1 MPENKGAIPCTLMR
15 GGTSKGVYIL
25 ENDLPREAEARDQVI
40 LSLFGSPDLRQIDGL
55 GGANP
60 STSKVAMIGPPSRPD
75 ADLDYTF
82 GQVDIASRRVIYG
95 GVCGNI
101 SSAVGP
107 YAIDEGYARGVE
119 PVTDVRI
126 NCVTKGRVIVS
137 HVPTLGKRVKV
148 GGEYAIDGVPGTGA
162 RIEINWAG
170 MAGVNTGS
178 LLPTGNPQDVLDVP
192 GVGPITVSIVDVAN
206 AGVFLRAK
214 DLGLVGTEGP
224 ADVDPNVDLIRKCE
238 KIAEAVKQKVGARVH
253 VTFVAPPVVYENHL
267 TGKVVQPGEVDFLA
281 RMLYMGRL
289 HKTYAASQI
298 ACCGAA
304 AKIPGTVV
312 NEAASFRAGTEDVR
326 IGHPAGIATLQA
338 ALEQKPGEVVF
349 SRILVGRTARRLM
362 EGYVY
367 VRRDAIQG

>member
-1 MPENKGAIPCTLMR
+1 MEEMIRVTVVIYR
-15 GGTSKGVYIL
+15 GGTSKAIFIK
-25 ENDLPREAEARDQVI
+25 ESELPADAVARDNMI
-40 LSLFGSPDLRQIDGL
+40 CAIFGSPDKRQIDGL
-55 GGANP
+55 GGADP
-60 STSKVAMIGPPSRPD
+60 LTSKVAIIGPPSRPD

-137 HVPTLGKRVKV
+137 HVLRHGFPPSTDR
-148 GGEYAIDGVPGTGA
+148 
-162 RIEINWAG
+162 NWAG

-253 VTFVAPPVVYENHL
+253 VTFVAPPAVYENHL
-267 TGKVVQPGEVDFLA
+267 TGKVVQPGEMDFLA

-312 NEAASFRAGTEDVR
+312 NEAASFRTGTDDVR

-349 SRILVGRTARRLM
+349 SRILVGRTARRLL

-367 VRRDAIQG
+367 VKKETLQG